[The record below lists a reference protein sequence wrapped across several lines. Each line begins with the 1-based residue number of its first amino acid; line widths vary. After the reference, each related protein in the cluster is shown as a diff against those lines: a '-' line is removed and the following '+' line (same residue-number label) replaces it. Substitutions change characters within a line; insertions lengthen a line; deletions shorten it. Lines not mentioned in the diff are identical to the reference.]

1 LATRKKLQKR
11 LEETPVHSSQSTTT
25 ETVLFG
31 VWILFVPVPLW
42 MQQTTLYMLFA
53 LFFAGFAPT
62 LFFLSLTTGTVDV

>member
-1 LATRKKLQKR
+1 M
-11 LEETPVHSSQSTTT
+11 T

-31 VWILFVPVPLW
+31 VWILFVPVPEG

-62 LFFLSLTTGTVDV
+62 LFFLSLTTGTADA